1 VGDVTGEF
9 EVKALYAKKTP
20 YFVVAELYHK
30 GCFESFSVPLVAG
43 FEFNCTYTD
52 RSGLALTFIPSA
64 SALRRHSWLSGETE
78 TPFILRPHP
87 SSPTPFDAIFRH
99 ISARLANEDAAEVNK
114 LYARKK
120 QFLNPAFTVRNRR
133 YRIAQVLPLK
143 IEEAIL

>member
-43 FEFNCTYTD
+43 FEFNCNCTYTD
-52 RSGLALTFIPSA
+52 
-64 SALRRHSWLSGETE
+64 
-78 TPFILRPHP
+78 
-87 SSPTPFDAIFRH
+87 
-99 ISARLANEDAAEVNK
+99 
-114 LYARKK
+114 
-120 QFLNPAFTVRNRR
+120 PAFTVRNRR

-143 IEEAIL
+143 IEEAIP